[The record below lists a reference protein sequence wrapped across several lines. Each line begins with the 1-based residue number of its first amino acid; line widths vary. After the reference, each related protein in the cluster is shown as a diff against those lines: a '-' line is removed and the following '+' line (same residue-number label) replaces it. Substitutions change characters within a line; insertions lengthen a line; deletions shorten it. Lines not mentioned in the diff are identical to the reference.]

1 MTTQISYL
9 QPAPRL
15 KYLPQEERPANRVIK
30 DAEACNLVELLA
42 AIVGGPRQIEIA
54 EALLVRF
61 GDLLGLYRAQTVEI
75 GTVLGVGQSTAAR
88 LKAALAI
95 GKRLAMHVPEERQ
108 TINSPADAAALV
120 QHDMGILEQEHLR
133 VIVLNTRNRVLD
145 IVEIYRGSLNSA
157 QVRVAEVFRPAI
169 QRNAAAIIAVHN
181 HPSQDPSPSPDD
193 VSLTMALVQ
202 AGKNLDVDML
212 DHLIVAGH
220 RWVSLKE
227 RKLGFDGAVC
237 ERRASYQVRDGDWA
251 QAHPSDP
258 DDYFQLPSTISPRR
272 QP

>member
-1 MTTQISYL
+1 MTTQTSYL

-15 KYLPQEERPANRVIK
+15 KYLPQEERPASRVIK
-30 DAEACNLVELLA
+30 DADTCNLVELLA
-42 AIVGGPRQIEIA
+42 AIVGGPRQLEIA

-61 GDLLGLYRAQTVEI
+61 GDLPGLYRAQTAEI

-95 GKRLAMHVPEERQ
+95 GKRLASHVSEERP

-120 QHDMGILEQEHLR
+120 QYDMGVLEQEHLR
-133 VIVLNTRNRVLD
+133 VIVLNTRNHVLD
-145 IVEIYRGSLNSA
+145 IVEIYKGSLNSA

-169 QRNAAAIIAVHN
+169 QRNAAAIIAIHN
-181 HPSQDPSPSPDD
+181 HPSLDPSPSPDD
-193 VSLTMALVQ
+193 ISLTRALVQ
-202 AGKNLDVDML
+202 AGKNLDIDLL

-227 RKLGFDGAVC
+227 RKLGFDGAIH
-237 ERRASYQVRDGDWA
+237 ERQASYLVR
-251 QAHPSDP
+251 
-258 DDYFQLPSTISPRR
+258 
-272 QP
+272 

>member
-1 MTTQISYL
+1 MNTQTSYL

-15 KYLPQEERPANRVIK
+15 KYLPQQERPASRVIK
-30 DAEACNLVELLA
+30 DAEACNLIELLA

-54 EALLVRF
+54 ETLLIRF
-61 GDLLGLYRAQTVEI
+61 GDLPGLYRAQTVEI

-95 GKRLAMHVPEERQ
+95 GKRLATHVPEERQ
-108 TINSPADAAALV
+108 TINSPRDAAALV

-145 IVEIYRGSLNSA
+145 IVEIYKGSLNSA
-157 QVRVAEVFRPAI
+157 QVRVSEVFRPAI
-169 QRNAAAIIAVHN
+169 QHNAAAIIAVHN

-193 VSLTMALVQ
+193 ISLTRALVQ
-202 AGKNLDVDML
+202 AGKNLDVSLL
-212 DHLIVAGH
+212 DHLIIAGG

-237 ERRASYQVRDGDWA
+237 EHKAHYQVQEGRWGHVNLSCPH
-251 QAHPSDP
+251 AHSQPP
-258 DDYFQLPSTISPRR
+258 FATSPGR